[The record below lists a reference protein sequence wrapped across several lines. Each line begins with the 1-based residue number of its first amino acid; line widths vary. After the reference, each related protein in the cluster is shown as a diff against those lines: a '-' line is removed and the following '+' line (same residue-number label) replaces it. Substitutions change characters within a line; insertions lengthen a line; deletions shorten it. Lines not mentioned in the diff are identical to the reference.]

1 MRSLSFSCIVGERV
15 QCENFRCRV
24 VQRPGGRFDSI
35 FFSVENKRFKSMAE
49 VARFLNLMNAPV
61 KSQGVGFKVS
71 NRGKIDVE
79 KRKLKRELD
88 KLMRL
93 KGKAVKVLDDHIN
106 ENTASRLTSSNGS
119 ISDDGSKLSKAY
131 NAGMIIPRADI
142 DSFPGLATH
151 CIPDLLLVWDF
162 LCTFSRTLSLE
173 PIDLDDFA
181 AALTFRPSAAKSSD
195 EEQHVPLQSQIPVYL
210 SECHVALLRL
220 LVKDGTSD
228 LWWWSVL
235 ETPEMVE
242 REDEYLNIGYKKRR
256 TVSAVVKIDMEALLS
271 VEEDSAVTR
280 KWLQALEDVRTRK
293 PDNSG
298 PIKSAVKSAITE
310 TTNLH
315 VKIYL
320 KKSMRKWKA
329 KSAGLVKRAVVWLV
343 DRFRE
348 ARPDLWGRHVSQN
361 EIVEQKKLV
370 AAEAALEMDNIVEDM
385 DFDENDLNLE
395 GDSDDESDYDDDEG
409 SENEDEY
416 AEQADTPTLPVKPVS
431 TITLNEYDEVTP
443 VSTFV
448 PAKPVPSVVDLLLP
462 PSKPALQTD
471 LIHAMTWPPV
481 VGAASARIFQWYKR
495 RRNEVDDGIREFR
508 QLCPMSIAERRRRE
522 SHASLRI
529 LSECGHSFGNIVNHV
544 ESAINH
550 LCDGECYLDLNSTQ
564 RLCILR
570 ILIEAAYDTHHLQST
585 IEENFKAR
593 DNAVKA
599 LDVEERRAKKAARDE
614 LAAIESAARERL
626 AAEAREMFIEKK
638 RRELIED
645 IKDTQEYS
653 VEFIESLNDD
663 DIIDLDDDSKAEYEA
678 LPTADSFSKNEVNAV
693 VKTIQEET
701 AFGAEKLTV
710 LTLNEIVQ
718 RDEAIMMSLQDEL
731 DSIGEINSREAS
743 ARIDRVRQKITKH
756 AEKMETLS
764 QDRKSAIDGLKDA
777 IEDGTVRT
785 LRNAI
790 KESKLARLTGVDEV
804 NGSVWA
810 LDLVRD
816 ASLELKNAES
826 RKRVT
831 EAQKDL
837 VAKRNKCFIRTESL
851 GRDRHQSKFL
861 HFDYDKGIR
870 VWAERDFILRNDDD
884 CPPNKEAVLF
894 RRNKSISI
902 GGPDMCDDFLNQDDR
917 DQPSGKSFIHF
928 SRQEY
933 HHTGELSTLVR
944 HHWSCYTNERSL
956 RILVKNLDGK
966 CAKENALKEALKDT
980 LEALALAA
988 AGGDSNHQSHT
999 ASPEDARS
1007 DGNNSS
1013 AQFEFISSGDDDAF
1027 CIGKK
1032 HLSQVDADL
1041 LQDIS
1046 SAIGRRVRLRRIP
1059 DPDRAPDVAEYSMGT
1074 ITGWKPADHQ
1084 PKSNNEN
1091 GETTLKDNRGS
1102 LPIWRIG
1109 LDDGGDLRVDTGE
1122 VLDGIVR
1129 AIKWSIEFPGYVEH
1143 DAQFLSYRNNLG
1155 RFCGR
1160 AVEAPLSLTPQA
1172 FAKQLIKREQDLYTP
1187 MKNRTYEN
1195 NWGGKAGARQAW
1207 VSSLKECGHT
1217 FRAVR
1222 DGLLTLENAFFELT
1236 GGFGM
1241 SEEKKD
1247 DEHAIQLNGV
1257 ALSGKDL
1264 LYDHT
1269 SRFDI
1274 ELESLGNDVRGLWN
1288 SHDAREVFKEIIRVS
1303 KSVSVLAL
1311 GLDLICRNAQA
1322 YINRTKSSMVQPT
1335 EEEHA
1340 AGAFIGR
1347 RRAAMSRPGA
1357 YTEFF

>member
-1 MRSLSFSCIVGERV
+1 MLSLSFSCIAGERV
-15 QCENFRCRV
+15 QCENFRCKV

-49 VARFLNLMNAPV
+49 VARFLNLMNAPS
-61 KSQGVGFKVS
+61 KSQGVGFKAS

-88 KLMRL
+88 KLMKL
-93 KGKAVKVLDDHIN
+93 KAKSVKVLDDHIN
-106 ENTASRLTSSNGS
+106 ENIASRLICSNGS
-119 ISDDGSKLSKAY
+119 ISDDGSKLTKAY
-131 NAGMIIPRADI
+131 TAGMIFPWADI
-142 DSFPGLATH
+142 DAFQGLPTH

-173 PIDLDDFA
+173 PIDLDGFA
-181 AALTFRPSAAKSSD
+181 AALAFRPSAAQCYD
-195 EEQHVPLQSQIPVYL
+195 EEQHLPLQSQIPVYL
-210 SECHVALLRL
+210 SECHIALLRL
-220 LVKDGTSD
+220 LVRDGTSD

-242 REDEYLNIGYKKRR
+242 QEDEYLNIGYRKRR
-256 TVSAVVKIDMEALLS
+256 TDTAVVKIDMEALLS
-271 VEEDSAVTR
+271 EDEDSLVTR

-298 PIKSAVKSAITE
+298 PIKSAVKNAISE
-310 TTNLH
+310 TTNVH

-320 KKSMRKWKA
+320 KKAMRKWKA
-329 KSAGLVKRAVVWLV
+329 KSAGIVKRAAVWLV

-348 ARPDLWGRHVSQN
+348 ARPDLWGRRVSQN
-361 EIVEQKKLV
+361 EIVEQKRLV
-370 AAEAALEMDNIVEDM
+370 AAEAALEMDNIVEEL
-385 DFDENDLNLE
+385 DFDENELNLE
-395 GDSDDESDYDDDEG
+395 GDSDNESDYDDDEG
-409 SENEDEY
+409 SDNEDEY
-416 AEQADTPTLPVKPVS
+416 AEQADTLTSPATPVS
-431 TITLNEYDEVTP
+431 MTLKENDEVTS

-448 PAKPVPSVVDLLLP
+448 PPKPVPSVVDLLLP

-471 LIHAMTWPPV
+471 LINAMTWPPV
-481 VGAASARIFQWYKR
+481 VGATSARIFQWYKR
-495 RRNEVDDGIREFR
+495 RRNEVDDGIRAFR
-508 QLCPMSIAERRRRE
+508 QLCPMTIAERRRRE

-529 LSECGHSFGNIVNHV
+529 LSECGHSFGDIVNHV

-599 LDVEERRAKKAARDE
+599 LDAEERRAKKTARDE
-614 LAAIESAARERL
+614 LTAIESAARERL
-626 AAEAREMFIEKK
+626 AAEARETFIEKK

-678 LPTADSFSKNEVNAV
+678 LPTAESFNKSEVNAV
-693 VKTIQEET
+693 VKMIQEET
-701 AFGAEKLTV
+701 AFGADKLTV
-710 LTLNEIVQ
+710 LTLNEIMQ
-718 RDEAIMMSLQDEL
+718 KDEAILKSLQDEL
-731 DSIGEINSREAS
+731 ESIGEINSREAS

-756 AEKMETLS
+756 AEKMDTLS

-790 KESKLARLTGVDEV
+790 KESKLARLSGVDEV
-804 NGSVWA
+804 NGGVWA

-816 ASLELKNAES
+816 ASLELKSAES

-851 GRDRHQSKFL
+851 GRDRQQSTFL
-861 HFDYDKGIR
+861 HFDYDKESR
-870 VWAERDFILRNDDD
+870 VWVERDFVLHNDDD

-894 RRNKSISI
+894 RSIKSTSI
-902 GGPDMCDDFLNQDDR
+902 GGPDMCDDFLNEDDR

-966 CAKENALKEALKDT
+966 CANENALKEALKDT
-980 LEALALAA
+980 LETLALAA
-988 AGGDSNHQSHT
+988 AGGDSNHQPHT
-999 ASPEDARS
+999 AEVARS

-1013 AQFEFISSGDDDAF
+1013 TQVEFLSSGDDDAF

-1032 HLSQVDADL
+1032 RVSQVDADL

-1074 ITGWKPADHQ
+1074 ITGWKPVDHQ
-1084 PKSNNEN
+1084 PNSNNES
-1091 GETTLKDNRGS
+1091 GETTLTENRS
-1102 LPIWRIG
+1102 CLPIWRIG
-1109 LDDGGDLRVDTGE
+1109 LDDGGELRVYSGE
-1122 VLDGIVR
+1122 ILDGIVR
-1129 AIKWSIEFPGYVEH
+1129 AIKWSIEFPGYSEH

-1160 AVEAPLSLTPQA
+1160 AVEAPLCVTPQA
-1172 FAKQLIKREQDLYTP
+1172 FAKHLIKREQDLYTP

-1217 FRAVR
+1217 FHAVR

-1236 GGFGM
+1236 GGFGI
-1241 SEEKKD
+1241 SEERKD
-1247 DEHAIQLNGV
+1247 DDPAIQLNGV
-1257 ALSGKDL
+1257 TLSGKDL

-1274 ELESLGNDVRGLWN
+1274 ELESLGNDVKGLWN
-1288 SHDAREVFKEIIRVS
+1288 SHDAREIFKEIIRIS

-1322 YINRTKSSMVQPT
+1322 YINQTKSYAVQPT

-1340 AGAFIGR
+1340 AGTFVGR
-1347 RRAAMSRPGA
+1347 RRAAMNRPGA